1 MRRTPPQVG
10 ARSAARSPALPAF
23 LFSACFGL
31 SAMLTLSA
39 ASSPAQAKKASVE
52 EGVEVTIVVQDAA
65 GEPIPTAVVRH
76 PGEAAR
82 NRVNAVNGEWK
93 NSRVYLPDGS
103 EMLFLPGMSLQ
114 LEVSA
119 PGFMLR
125 IVTYDIRKRNNRV
138 VVVLEPMPEEQ
149 EEMEE
154 PMIQFGRERPI
165 EGSGAGGPVN

>member
-1 MRRTPPQVG
+1 MRSIPRRT
-10 ARSAARSPALPAF
+10 AAARPSGLAAL
-23 LFSACFGL
+23 LFWAGFGL
-31 SAMLTLSA
+31 ASTLTLSVA
-39 ASSPAQAKKASVE
+39 ARPAQAKKAPSE
-52 EGVEVTIVVQDAA
+52 EGVEVTIVVEDAA
-65 GEPIPTAVVRH
+65 GAPISTAVVRH

-119 PGFMLR
+119 PGYMLR

-165 EGSGAGGPVN
+165 EGGGAGGPVN